1 MEIGRLWRFNLAAA
15 ALVGISAIV
24 HLATA
29 DPRSPSGPITIAE
42 VTAGAGAGSSRLTN
56 VTDLLRHDVEA
67 ELSAINWAK
76 LGIRRRYTIS
86 ASLVRLEST
95 TTGAKS
101 LLASCTV
108 SVAVRD
114 SAQGT
119 ILAIVEG
126 RARAEDMP
134 AAAAAAERDALAGAA
149 RGAITAVP
157 EAIKRSQ

>member
-1 MEIGRLWRFNLAAA
+1 LVDCGASTSLRP

-24 HLATA
+24 HIAAA
-29 DPRSPSGPITIAE
+29 DTRAPSGPITIAE
-42 VTAGAGAGSSRLTN
+42 VTAGAGAGSSRLAN